1 MFWRHLCIWYDGGG
15 SSTGCA
21 LGHPRGWMPEL
32 FGGLPEQAVPPA
44 PGRGTPR
51 LRQPERDQP
60 GWQILA
66 LDDLVMPDHPVRAV
80 WGFVQM
86 LDLQPLHEAV
96 KAREGRPGQAPAV
109 PEWLLALWLWAP
121 VEGMGRAR
129 QLKR

>member
-1 MFWRHLCIWYDGGG
+1 M
-15 SSTGCA
+15 T
-21 LGHPRGWMPEL
+21 EL

-66 LDDLVMPDHPVRAV
+66 LDDLVTPDHPVRAV
-80 WGFVQM
+80 WAFVQR

-96 KAREGRPGQAPAV
+96 KAREGQPGQAPAV
-109 PEWLLALWLWAP
+109 PELLLALWLWAT
-121 VEGMGRAR
+121 VEGIGSAPASWIGCALSIWPIAGYAAGCR
-129 QLKR
+129 

>member
-1 MFWRHLCIWYDGGG
+1 M
-15 SSTGCA
+15 T
-21 LGHPRGWMPEL
+21 EL

-66 LDDLVMPDHPVRAV
+66 LDDLVTPDHPVRAV
-80 WGFVQM
+80 WAFVQR

-96 KAREGRPGQAPAV
+96 KAREGRPGQAPAA
-109 PEWLLALWLWAP
+109 PELLLALWLWAT
-121 VEGMGRAR
+121 VEGSAAPAR
-129 QLKR
+129 WIGCALSIWPIAGYAAGCR